1 MPRLTSRS
9 TASATQIEANR
20 QNAQLSTGPKTDG
33 GRARTRLN
41 ALKHGLTARHLVIF
55 DEHSRDF
62 LALYRGNIDCFRP
75 QGTMEHCLVQ
85 EITIAMWGLMRHHR
99 IETQQF
105 ANVTVHFAHQA
116 YAAAFF
122 ARARIR
128 SGETE
133 TQSGMDAPIDEGID
147 KANRKP
153 SRFHQANAAA
163 VFDDLASSGRIE
175 SLCRYRSAIER
186 SMYRAIDQVERLQA
200 RRHGIPVAPPQ
211 VVDVRIDDAA
221 PKQG

>member
-1 MPRLTSRS
+1 MPKVQQRS
-9 TASATQIEANR
+9 PASERQIEANR
-20 QNAQLSTGPKTDG
+20 RNAELSSGPRTEG

-41 ALKHGLTARHLVIF
+41 ALKHGLTARQLVIF

-62 LALYRGNIDCFRP
+62 MALYRGYIDHFRP
-75 QGTMEHCLVQ
+75 EGAMEHCLVQ
-85 EITIAMWGLMRHHR
+85 EITIAMWCLMRLHR

-105 ANVTVHFAHQA
+105 KNETPNFA
-116 YAAAFF
+116 YEDYSVAFL
-122 ARARIR
+122 ARARMR
-128 SGETE
+128 SEDTGG
-133 TQSGMDAPIDEGID
+133 QSGTIAPIDDASI
-147 KANRKP
+147 KAARRP
-153 SRFHQANAAA
+153 SCSQLARAAA

-200 RRHGIPVAPPQ
+200 RRHEIPVPPPQ